1 MVARSISRAVLI
13 DAKDSQRA
21 PSSPDAGK
29 PASHLTSNTDDSFRR
44 ERDYAS
50 FCQSP
55 SKEVPDYAEMKE
67 LSRAPSHR
75 SSHKELDVED
85 KHSPS
90 CGEAKAHAERHHGTD
105 AK

>member
-1 MVARSISRAVLI
+1 MVAKSISRAVLI
-13 DAKDSQRA
+13 DAKDSA
-21 PSSPDAGK
+21 KGPSSPGSGK
-29 PASHLTSNTDDSFRR
+29 TAPHLTSNMDDVKR

-55 SKEVPDYAEMKE
+55 SKEVPNYAEVKE

-75 SSHKELDVED
+75 SSHKELDLED
-85 KHSPS
+85 KHSSS
-90 CGEAKAHAERHHGTD
+90 CGEAKAHVQHDAD